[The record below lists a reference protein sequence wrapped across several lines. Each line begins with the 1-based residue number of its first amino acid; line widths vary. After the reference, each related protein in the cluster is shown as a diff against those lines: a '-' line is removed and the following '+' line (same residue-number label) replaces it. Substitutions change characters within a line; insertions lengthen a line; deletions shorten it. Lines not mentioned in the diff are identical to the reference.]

1 MHACMHACMYVCMH
15 VSILS
20 YFLRRTERHSE
31 KQRERERERERE
43 RGRERVRDLPLG
55 LNGLCNVLSSEI
67 LQTQCFQHFES
78 KEKFNS
84 VTCIHRSLISPDDSL
99 FLVFLWGVSVFLHR
113 FQGAPKVPSPI
124 PLRRIFPNR
133 RIKRTL
139 SLCERNPHITKP
151 FHT

>member
-1 MHACMHACMYVCMH
+1 MHACMHACMHVCMYACMYP
-15 VSILS
+15 S
-20 YFLRRTERHSE
+20 FLIFWDG
-31 KQRERERERERE
+31 QRDTVRNRERERERE